1 MPKFSFFRYV
11 PEYDEKGHLVGYKEV
26 LFCDNQTDKATML
39 KEIEMYAPPYF
50 AKLEEEKQ
58 LATQRLVTMETRID
72 ELEEENK
79 KLLERLIKVERLL
92 DNKIE
97 EELTGGI
104 ENA

>member
-1 MPKFSFFRYV
+1 MSKFSFLRYL
-11 PEYDEKGHLVGYKEV
+11 PTYDEKGHLVGYKEV
-26 LFCDNQTDKATML
+26 KYCNDPTDKAVME
-39 KEIEMYAPPYF
+39 KEIEKYAPSYY

-79 KLLERLIKVERLL
+79 KLLERLIKVEKLL
-92 DNKIE
+92 DNTLEK
-97 EELTGGI
+97 ELAGGI